1 MKIKIVKMKN
11 TKTFFWSKET
21 LEFFKELKNKNEK
34 EFYKKVNKFVR
45 YECDLEENENV
56 LDLQIDLIN
65 QINKK

>member
-1 MKIKIVKMKN
+1 MKN